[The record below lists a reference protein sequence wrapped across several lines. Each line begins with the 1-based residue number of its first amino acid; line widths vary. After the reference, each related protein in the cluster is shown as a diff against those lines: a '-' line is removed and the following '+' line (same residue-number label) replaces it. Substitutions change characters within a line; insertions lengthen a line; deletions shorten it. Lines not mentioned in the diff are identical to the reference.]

1 MTGRLG
7 LFSLVDLL
15 QLLAGAGRSGR
26 LLVRH
31 PRGDARIYV
40 DEGDVVHAEFD
51 DREGEEAVYA
61 LFADEQGEF
70 EFKNGLPAP
79 RVTVELGTQNLILEA
94 VRRLDEARRDTGD
107 EGPAL
112 EADMVP
118 ERADGSAA
126 ERVSLGEPERTVLTQ
141 VDGRRSLGRIAELA
155 GLPVDE
161 ASRVTSRLMAAGVLV
176 VRRRRPRTARLVVRP
191 DGGGLP
197 RGAGAVD
204 AGIVD
209 AWTRALGARP
219 REVLCRRED
228 GRVERLRVMPREA
241 VGPYLLLGREALMR
255 TGLRADEALLV
266 RPVEEEAP

>member
-51 DREGEEAVYA
+51 DLEGEEAVYA

-79 RVTVELGTQNLILEA
+79 AATVELGTQNLILEA
-94 VRRLDEARRDTGD
+94 VRRLDEARRDSGD
-107 EGPAL
+107 DGPAL
-112 EADMVP
+112 EPDMVP
-118 ERADGSAA
+118 ERA
-126 ERVSLGEPERTVLTQ
+126 PERAADRLALGAPERAVLAQ
-141 VDGRRSLGRIAELA
+141 VDDRRSLGRIAELA

-161 ASRVTSRLMAAGVLV
+161 AARVTARLMAAGVLL

-191 DGGGLP
+191 DRGGLP
-197 RGAGAVD
+197 AGVGAVD

-209 AWTRALGARP
+209 AWARALGGRP

-228 GRVERLRVMPREA
+228 GTVERLHVVAREG

-255 TGLRADEALLV
+255 TGLRAQEALLV
-266 RPVEEEAP
+266 RPVEEELS